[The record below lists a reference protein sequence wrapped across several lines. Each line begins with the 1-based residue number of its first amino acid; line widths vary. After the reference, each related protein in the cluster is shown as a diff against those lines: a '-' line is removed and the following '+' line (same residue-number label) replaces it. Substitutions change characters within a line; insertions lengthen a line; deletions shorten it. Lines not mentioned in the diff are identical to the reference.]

1 MKRAMIHIP
10 PEYADR
16 RFQLWQYQVSLG
28 QMLIRSPKSPAFG
41 NEPERVTNVDLVGVG
56 VDCLALPRA
65 FRGLAFAGP
74 TPEEAEQVAGI
85 LGTGFRREDL
95 HMLVSE
101 GRRFPIVAAA
111 FRLTENDWDLFET
124 PLQMNPEFRGRP

>member
-1 MKRAMIHIP
+1 MKRAVIHIP

-41 NEPERVTNVDLVGVG
+41 DEPERVTNVDLVGAG
-56 VDCLALPRA
+56 VEYLAVPRA

-74 TPEEAEQVAGI
+74 TPEETAHITGI

-111 FRLTENDWDLFET
+111 FKIVENDWDLFET
-124 PLQMNPEFRGRP
+124 PLQMNPQFRGRP